1 MVDNSVFNLDGKNY
15 LVIDTIKENGIKYVY
30 LSNEKDVNDF
40 LVQKEIKEE
49 DKTYLVNLE
58 TEEEYN
64 SIVNEMRGKAMSYG
78 YNTLVNYCKEQ
89 AAIRNGLQ
97 EPLR

>member
-1 MVDNSVFNLDGKNY
+1 MIDNSVFNLDGKNY
-15 LVIDTIKENGIKYVY
+15 LVIDTIKENDAKYVY
-30 LSNEKDVNDF
+30 LSNEEDVNDI

-64 SIVNEMRGKAMSYG
+64 KAMLLFEEK
-78 YNTLVNYCKEQ
+78 NK
-89 AAIRNGLQ
+89 
-97 EPLR
+97 